1 MSASTEPLRVAVLLS
16 GRGSNLGALIQAS
29 QGDLP
34 ISLVGAF
41 SNKADAPGLGLAA
54 AAGIPTYVF
63 EPRLYPD
70 KAAFEAALFAAVA
83 TSGAELVV
91 LAGFMR
97 VIGAQVVEQWR
108 GRLINIHPSL
118 LPKYQGLHTH
128 ERAIQAGD
136 PEHGASVHFVTP
148 VLDGGPVLM
157 QVRVP
162 ILADDTP
169 DILAARLLPEEH
181 RLLVAAVR
189 LFAQR
194 RVRLD
199 DERIFVDGLELVEP
213 LRSAQ
218 SRSVPA
224 S

>member
-16 GRGSNLGALIQAS
+16 GRGSNLGALIKAS
-29 QGDLP
+29 QRDLP
-34 ISLVGAF
+34 IALVGAF

-54 AAGIPTYVF
+54 AAGIPTQVF

-70 KAAFEAALFAAVA
+70 RAEFEQALFAAVA
-83 TSGAELVV
+83 ASGAELLV

-97 VIGAQVVEQWR
+97 VLGAASVEQWR

-136 PEHGASVHFVTP
+136 SEHGASVHFVTP

-162 ILADDTP
+162 IEPGDTG
-169 DILAARLLPEEH
+169 DSLAARLLPEEH

-199 DERIFVDGLELVEP
+199 DGRIFVDGVELVEP
-213 LRSAQ
+213 LRFL
-218 SRSVPA
+218 
-224 S
+224 

>member
-16 GRGSNLGALIQAS
+16 GRGSNLGALIAAS
-29 QGDLP
+29 QSDLP
-34 ISLVGAF
+34 IRLVGAF
-41 SNKADAPGLGLAA
+41 SNKADAPGLGLAL
-54 AAGIPTYVF
+54 AAGIPTCVF
-63 EPRLYPD
+63 EPGRFVD
-70 KAAFEAALFAAVA
+70 KAAFEAALFGAVA
-83 TSGAELVV
+83 ASGAELVV

-97 VIGAQVVEQWR
+97 VIGADTVEQWR

-136 PEHGASVHFVTP
+136 SEHGASVHFVTP

-162 ILADDTP
+162 IRADDTP
-169 DILAARLLPEEH
+169 DSLAARLLPQEH
-181 RLLVAAVR
+181 RLLVAAVG

-194 RVRLD
+194 RVRLAGD
-199 DERIFVDGLELVEP
+199 QIRVDGAALPAP
-213 LRSAQ
+213 LRLT
-218 SRSVPA
+218 
-224 S
+224 

>member
-16 GRGSNLGALIQAS
+16 GRGSNLGALIKAS
-29 QGDLP
+29 QRDLP
-34 ISLVGAF
+34 IALVGAF

-54 AAGIPTYVF
+54 AAGIPTRVF

-70 KAAFEAALFAAVA
+70 RAEFEQALFAAVA
-83 TSGAELVV
+83 ASGAELLV

-97 VIGAQVVEQWR
+97 VLGAASVEQWR

-136 PEHGASVHFVTP
+136 SEHGASVHFVTP

-162 ILADDTP
+162 IEPGDTADS
-169 DILAARLLPEEH
+169 LAARLLPEEH

-199 DERIFVDGLELVEP
+199 DGRIFVDGVELVEP
-213 LRSAQ
+213 LRFL
-218 SRSVPA
+218 
-224 S
+224 

>member
-1 MSASTEPLRVAVLLS
+1 VSASTEPLRVAVLLS
-16 GRGSNLGALIQAS
+16 GRGSNLLALIKAS
-29 QGDLP
+29 QRDLP
-34 ISLVGAF
+34 IALVGAF

-54 AAGIPTYVF
+54 AAGIPTQVF

-70 KAAFEAALFAAVA
+70 RAEFEQALFAAVA
-83 TSGAELVV
+83 ASGAELLV

-97 VIGAQVVEQWR
+97 VLGAASVEQWR

-136 PEHGASVHFVTP
+136 SEHGASVHFVTP

-162 ILADDTP
+162 IEPGDTADS
-169 DILAARLLPEEH
+169 LAARLLPEEH

-199 DERIFVDGLELVEP
+199 DGRIFVDGVELVEP
-213 LRSAQ
+213 LRFL
-218 SRSVPA
+218 
-224 S
+224 

>member
-1 MSASTEPLRVAVLLS
+1 MSVSTEPLRVAVLLS
-16 GRGSNLGALIQAS
+16 GRGSNLGALIEACQR
-29 QGDLP
+29 DLP
-34 ISLVGAF
+34 IALVGVF
-41 SNKADAPGLGLAA
+41 SNKSDAPGLGLAA
-54 AAGIPTYVF
+54 AAGIPTQVLESRLFPDRAVF
-63 EPRLYPD
+63 EQ
-70 KAAFEAALFAAVA
+70 ALFAAVA
-83 TSGAELVV
+83 ASGAELVV

-97 VIGAQVVEQWR
+97 VLGAASVEQWR

-136 PEHGASVHFVTP
+136 SEHGASVHFVTP

-162 ILADDTP
+162 IEPGDTP
-169 DILAARLLPEEH
+169 DSLAARLLPEEH

-194 RVRLD
+194 RGRLD
-199 DERIFVDGLELVEP
+199 DARILVDGVELVEP
-213 LRSAQ
+213 LRF
-218 SRSVPA
+218 P
-224 S
+224 

>member
-16 GRGSNLGALIQAS
+16 GRGSNLGALIEAS
-29 QGDLP
+29 QRDLP
-34 ISLVGAF
+34 IALVGAY

-54 AAGIPTYVF
+54 AAGIPTHVF
-63 EPRLYPD
+63 EPRLYAD

-83 TSGAELVV
+83 ASGAELVV

-97 VIGAQVVEQWR
+97 VIGAQSVEQWR

-136 PEHGASVHFVTP
+136 AEHGASVHFVTP

-169 DILAARLLPEEH
+169 DSLAARLLPQEH

-194 RVRLD
+194 RVRLAQD
-199 DERIFVDGLELVEP
+199 RIWVDGVELP
-213 LRSAQ
+213 
-218 SRSVPA
+218 VPIDL

>member
-16 GRGSNLGALIQAS
+16 GRGSNLGALIAAS
-29 QGDLP
+29 QRDLP
-34 ISLVGAF
+34 IALVGVY
-41 SNKADAPGLGLAA
+41 SNQPDAPGLGLAA
-54 AAGIPTYVF
+54 AAGIPSHVF
-63 EPRLYPD
+63 EPKQFAD

-83 TSGAELVV
+83 ESGAELVV

-97 VIGAQVVEQWR
+97 VIGVQSVEQWR

-136 PEHGASVHFVTP
+136 SEHGASVHFVTP

-169 DILAARLLPEEH
+169 DSLAARLLPQEH
-181 RLLVAAVR
+181 RLLVASVR

-194 RVRLD
+194 RVRLAHD
-199 DERIFVDGLELVEP
+199 QIWVDGVGLLLP
-213 LRSAQ
+213 MHLS
-218 SRSVPA
+218 
-224 S
+224 

>member
-16 GRGSNLGALIQAS
+16 GRGSNLLALIKAS
-29 QGDLP
+29 QRDLP
-34 ISLVGAF
+34 IALVGAF

-54 AAGIPTYVF
+54 AAGIPTQVF

-70 KAAFEAALFAAVA
+70 RAEFEQALFAAVA
-83 TSGAELVV
+83 ASGAELLV

-97 VIGAQVVEQWR
+97 VLGAASVEQWR

-136 PEHGASVHFVTP
+136 SEHGASVHFVTP

-162 ILADDTP
+162 IEPGDTADS
-169 DILAARLLPEEH
+169 LAARLLPEEH

-199 DERIFVDGLELVEP
+199 DGRIFVDGVELVEP
-213 LRSAQ
+213 LRFL
-218 SRSVPA
+218 
-224 S
+224 

>member
-16 GRGSNLGALIQAS
+16 GRGSNLGALIKAS
-29 QGDLP
+29 QRDLP
-34 ISLVGAF
+34 IALVGAF

-54 AAGIPTYVF
+54 AAGIPTQVF

-70 KAAFEAALFAAVA
+70 REEFEQALFAAVA
-83 TSGAELVV
+83 ASGAELLV

-97 VIGAQVVEQWR
+97 VLGAASVEQWR

-136 PEHGASVHFVTP
+136 SEHGASVHFVTP

-162 ILADDTP
+162 IEPGDTG
-169 DILAARLLPEEH
+169 DSLAARLLPEEH

-199 DERIFVDGLELVEP
+199 DGRIFVDGVELVEP
-213 LRSAQ
+213 LRFL
-218 SRSVPA
+218 
-224 S
+224 

>member
-16 GRGSNLGALIQAS
+16 GRGSNLLALIKAS
-29 QGDLP
+29 QRDLP
-34 ISLVGAF
+34 IALVGAF

-54 AAGIPTYVF
+54 AAGIPTQVF

-70 KAAFEAALFAAVA
+70 RAEFEQALFAAVA
-83 TSGAELVV
+83 ASGAELLV

-97 VIGAQVVEQWR
+97 VLGAASVEQWR

-136 PEHGASVHFVTP
+136 SEHGASVHFVTP

-162 ILADDTP
+162 IEPGDTG
-169 DILAARLLPEEH
+169 DSLAARLLPEEH

-199 DERIFVDGLELVEP
+199 DGRIFVDGVELVEP
-213 LRSAQ
+213 LRFL
-218 SRSVPA
+218 
-224 S
+224 